1 MLGVSQQFKEAMVAP
16 VRTFKA
22 EADVRINPK
31 DMSEVSTFTHEDYI
45 KSIEIQ
51 RVGDNS
57 KFFGFGICQRLNMKI
72 VDLEDAY
79 APNQHSDIKVRL
91 GIQLPDGG
99 TEFISFPTFR
109 ISERNRM
116 EEEGELSITAYDR
129 LDTATQHTLAELAL
143 QAPYTI
149 KMFCEEIA
157 AFLGVGFALEN
168 VAEDDFQFNL
178 EYPEGGNFE
187 GTENLRVCLN
197 AAAEATQTI
206 YFIDENDVLRFKR
219 LDITG
224 EPVATITENDY
235 FTFHHRDN
243 RKLTEVWHVTELG
256 DNVVGRDSIIIPT
269 PQYIR
274 NNPFWTMRTDDIQQV
289 VQEALF
295 NAGGLIVSQFECEWR
310 GNLPLEIG
318 DKIEIKQV
326 CKDGCIQP
334 AYVFDDVITFDGGYS
349 QKTQWSFDDTTAETD
364 ATPTNAGDIINMTF
378 AKVDKINK
386 QITLYASEIADNTE
400 KIGSIVI
407 NTDSIVQSVEEIN
420 KNVEENFESIN
431 GEIQEL
437 SERVSTSM
445 SKDDFTIEIENILT
459 DGVEKVETSTG
470 YTFNEE
476 GLTIAKTDSEM
487 STQIT
492 ENGMVVAQNGDAVL
506 TANNEGVQAKNLHA
520 TTFLII
526 GESSRFEEF
535 EENGETRVGC
545 FWIGG

>member
-1 MLGVSQQFKEAMVAP
+1 
-16 VRTFKA
+16 
-22 EADVRINPK
+22 
-31 DMSEVSTFTHEDYI
+31 
-45 KSIEIQ
+45 
-51 RVGDNS
+51 
-57 KFFGFGICQRLNMKI
+57 
-72 VDLEDAY
+72 
-79 APNQHSDIKVRL
+79 
-91 GIQLPDGG
+91 
-99 TEFISFPTFR
+99 
-109 ISERNRM
+109 
-116 EEEGELSITAYDR
+116 
-129 LDTATQHTLAELAL
+129 
-143 QAPYTI
+143 
-149 KMFCEEIA
+149 
-157 AFLGVGFALEN
+157 
-168 VAEDDFQFNL
+168 
-178 EYPEGGNFE
+178 
-187 GTENLRVCLN
+187 
-197 AAAEATQTI
+197 
-206 YFIDENDVLRFKR
+206 
-219 LDITG
+219 
-224 EPVATITENDY
+224 
-235 FTFHHRDN
+235 
-243 RKLTEVWHVTELG
+243 
-256 DNVVGRDSIIIPT
+256 
-269 PQYIR
+269 
-274 NNPFWTMRTDDIQQV
+274 MRTDDIQQV

-364 ATPTNAGDIINMTF
+364 ATPTNAGDVINMTF

-420 KNVEENFESIN
+420 KNVEENFESIS
-431 GEIQEL
+431 GELQEL

-545 FWIGG
+545 FWIG